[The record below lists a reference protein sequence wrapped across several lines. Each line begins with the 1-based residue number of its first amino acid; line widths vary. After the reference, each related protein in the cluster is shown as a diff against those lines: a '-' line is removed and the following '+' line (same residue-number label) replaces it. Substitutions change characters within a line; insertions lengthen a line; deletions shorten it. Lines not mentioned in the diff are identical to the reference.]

1 MVRHILMID
10 FTIWNTDQ
18 LESGLNFQIARR
30 FKDYQ
35 NMNLTTDMIDFR
47 NSIVI
52 REDAFSLVESYF
64 ASEFSANDRHHK
76 SYHYGVHVHNTQSI
90 EKIIDK
96 LLERKSRLS
105 SDGVNIEQYYWFT
118 EEVAEYLNGNKNV
131 IYDFINNIKNYLK
144 SSIKEVGDK
153 GIYVI
158 GI

>member
-1 MVRHILMID
+1 MID
-10 FTIWNTDQ
+10 FTIENTDQ
-18 LESGLNFQIARR
+18 LEPGLNFQIARR
-30 FKDYQ
+30 FKNYQ

-52 REDAFSLVESYF
+52 REEAFSLVESCF
-64 ASEFSANDRHHK
+64 AYEFSASDRHHK
-76 SYHYGVHVHNTQSI
+76 YYHYGVHVHKTQSI
-90 EKIIDK
+90 ERIVNK

-105 SDGVNIEQYYWFT
+105 SDGINIEQYYWFT
-118 EEVAEYLNGNKNV
+118 EEVAEYLNDNKNL
-131 IYDFINNIKNYLK
+131 IYDFIDNINNYLK

>member
-1 MVRHILMID
+1 MID
-10 FTIWNTDQ
+10 FTIKNTDQ

-35 NMNLTTDMIDFR
+35 NVSLTTDMIDFR

-52 REDAFSLVESYF
+52 REEAFSLVESCF
-64 ASEFSANDRHHK
+64 ASEFPTSDRYHK
-76 SYHYGVHVHNTQSI
+76 YYHYGVHVHNTQSV
-90 EKIIDK
+90 ERIINK

-105 SDGVNIEQYYWFT
+105 SDGVNIEQCYWFT
-118 EEVAEYLNGNKNV
+118 EGVAEYLNDNKNL
-131 IYDFINNIKNYLK
+131 IYDLIDNINNYLK
-144 SSIKEVGDK
+144 SSIKEVEGK

>member
-1 MVRHILMID
+1 MVRHILMIN
-10 FTIWNTDQ
+10 FTIGNTDR

-30 FKDYQ
+30 FKDFQ

-90 EKIIDK
+90 EKIFDK